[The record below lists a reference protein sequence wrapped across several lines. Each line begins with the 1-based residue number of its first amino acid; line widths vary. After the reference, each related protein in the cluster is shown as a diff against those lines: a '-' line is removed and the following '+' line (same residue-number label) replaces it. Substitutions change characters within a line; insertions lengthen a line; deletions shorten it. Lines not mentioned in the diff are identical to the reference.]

1 MFSFLKQKKSVEAHE
16 STGQSQEKSGFF
28 SRLKAGLA
36 KTRASFSTGIANLI
50 LGKKTLD
57 KEVLELIETQLLTA
71 DVGIEATQQ
80 LIDHLTQKLARNE
93 LHDTETA
100 LAVLQEDLKTILRPC
115 EQPFNINEE
124 KKPLVILVVGIN
136 GSGKTTTIGKLAKH
150 LQASGKKSFTRR
162 RRYISCCCN

>member
-1 MFSFLKQKKSVEAHE
+1 MFNLLKRKKSVATDEPSE
-16 STGQSQEKSGFF
+16 QSAEKTSFF
-28 SRLKAGLA
+28 SRLKAGLS
-36 KTRASFSTGIANLI
+36 KTRASFSTSIANLI

-93 LHDTETA
+93 LQDTETA

-115 EQPFNINEE
+115 EQPLRVNEE
-124 KKPLVILVVGIN
+124 KKPFVILVVGIN

-150 LQASGKKSFTRR
+150 LQADDKKVLLAAGDTFRA
-162 RRYISCCCN
+162 